1 MLVLEVLEEHGV
13 VRFTRLGELV
23 GGVSQKMLMSRGTQ
37 IPEYVLRGCLTAFK
51 SRNPP
56 SCLYS
61 NPGPKLMHAKS
72 MVASL
77 YLYPGQTSA

>member
-1 MLVLEVLEEHGV
+1 
-13 VRFTRLGELV
+13 
-23 GGVSQKMLMSRGTQ
+23 MSRGTQ
-37 IPEYVLRGCLTAFK
+37 ILEYVLRGCLAAFK
-51 SRNPP
+51 SRSLP

-77 YLYPGQTSA
+77 YLYPGQISA